1 MMSENAQKCLTPI
14 GILGAKEEAL
24 DVYVRTRTDAQ
35 LLHYNEP
42 EPGLFVAESIV
53 VIERAMDAGYEAVS
67 FLIEKKQLP
76 NMQAVLARAGD
87 VPVYTGTEE
96 ELKKLLGFVMPRG
109 ILCAM
114 RRRALPSAEEVCRGA
129 SRIAVLEDVENP
141 TNVGAIFRS
150 AAALGID
157 GILLTETCS
166 DPLYRRATRVSM
178 GAVFQ
183 IPWTVIAQGDGRV
196 AQGDGRF
203 VQAEPEQIYRPPVQ
217 LYRPPVQNLGF
228 TTVAMALREDALP
241 IDAPELKNAERLAI
255 FLGAEAFGL
264 KEETIAACDHTA
276 MIPMSH
282 GVDSLNVAAASAV
295 IFWELRRT
303 S

>member
-1 MMSENAQKCLTPI
+1 MSAFDF
-14 GILGAKEEAL
+14 

-42 EPGLFVAESIV
+42 EPGLFVAESLV
-53 VIERAMDAGYEAVS
+53 VIGRAMDAGYEAVS
-67 FLIEKKQLP
+67 FLIDEKQLGEE
-76 NMQAVLARAGD
+76 MRQLIARAGE
-87 VPVYTGTEE
+87 VPVYVGTEE
-96 ELKKLLGFVMPRG
+96 ELKGLLGFVMPRG

-114 RRRALPSAEEVCRGA
+114 RRRPLPTVEEVCRDA
-129 SRIAVLEDVENP
+129 RRIAVLEDVENP

-157 GILLTETCS
+157 GILLSETCS

-183 IPWTVIAQGDGRV
+183 IPWTIIERKGDGSACVFLSAKKRT
-196 AQGDGRF
+196 QN
-203 VQAEPEQIYRPPVQ
+203 RPP
-217 LYRPPVQNLGF
+217 F

-255 FLGAEAFGL
+255 FLGAESTGL
-264 KEETIAACDHTA
+264 RKETIAACDYTA

-295 IFWELRRT
+295 IFWELRCGT
-303 S
+303 

>member
-1 MMSENAQKCLTPI
+1 MKSENAQKCLTPI

-67 FLIEKKQLP
+67 FLIEEKQLP

-114 RRRALPSAEEVCRGA
+114 QRRALPSVEEVCRDA
-129 SRIAVLEDVENP
+129 TRIAVLEDVENP

-183 IPWTVIAQGDGRV
+183 IPWTVG
-196 AQGDGRF
+196 
-203 VQAEPEQIYRPPVQ
+203 Q
-217 LYRPPVQNLGF
+217 LPAGF
-228 TTVAMALREDALP
+228 TTVAMALRDDALP

-264 KEETIAACDHTA
+264 KEETIAACDYTA